1 MRAERWTDRIIP
13 GEALYILKI
22 RFVKVDLTNNEAFV
36 FKENISHVELNNLLA
51 SSFIGQLLG
60 PFFIVIIIIKIIF
73 YIMLIQD
80 VKDNERELKLL
91 YLGLLVKSI
100 KILREGF
107 VFTRCLY
114 PQKCKIYF
122 L

>member
-13 GEALYILKI
+13 GEVLYILKI

-60 PFFIVIIIIKIIF
+60 PFCIVIIIKIIF
-73 YIMLIQD
+73 YIMLSQD
-80 VKDNERELKLL
+80 GRHNESELKLL
-91 YLGLLVKSI
+91 YLESI
-100 KILREGF
+100 E
-107 VFTRCLY
+107 
-114 PQKCKIYF
+114 F
-122 L
+122 LDT